1 MRSSS
6 RSTVA
11 KPLVFPPTLAALAEQ
26 YHAHAVRVRGV
37 IETSANAERPYLKR
51 FFDELGPPATPAAL
65 FTAIG
70 PDSVTKCLIRY
81 ASDHGAG
88 SRRCMQKTVR
98 LFLRFAYLAGYLV
111 ADLSALSPSV
121 RSPRM
126 GKVARAIPPE
136 CIEAVVAG
144 IGGDAPADLR
154 DRAILCL
161 LSTYGVRGVQIRR
174 LRLEDVDW
182 AQSRVHFPA
191 VKGGRSVEQHLS
203 AKAGNRLADYLRK
216 GRPPC
221 PCREVFLST
230 CEPFG
235 PLVHPRQLSRILRQR
250 LEQASVKL
258 PQGVAYGSHCFRHA
272 FATRLYGR
280 VPFKDLVD
288 MLGHRDPS
296 TTLIYGK
303 VDVATL
309 AKAALPWPGGAA

>member
-1 MRSSS
+1 MRSTPHA
-6 RSTVA
+6 TVA
-11 KPLVFPPTLAALAEQ
+11 DPLVLPPTLAALAEQ

-37 IETSANAERPYLKR
+37 SEVTANAERVYLRR
-51 FFDELGPPATPAAL
+51 FFDWYGPPDSPAPL
-65 FTAIG
+65 FTAIC
-70 PDSVTKCLIRY
+70 PDSIAKGLVSY
-81 ASDHGAG
+81 AAGYGHG

-98 LFLRFAYLAGYLV
+98 LFLRFAYLAGYLES
-111 ADLSALSPSV
+111 DLSALSPSV

-136 CIEAVVAG
+136 CIDAVVSR
-144 IGGDAPADLR
+144 IGGDTPADLR

-174 LRLEDVDW
+174 LHLEDVDW
-182 AQSRVHFPA
+182 VKNRIHFPA
-191 VKGGRSVEQHLS
+191 AKGGRRVEQHLS

-216 GRPPC
+216 GRPSC
-221 PCREVFLST
+221 VCREVFLT
-230 CEPFG
+230 TREPFG
-235 PLVHPRQLSRILRQR
+235 PIVHPRQLSRILGQR
-250 LEQASVKL
+250 MEQASVKL

-303 VDVATL
+303 VAVTML
-309 AKAALPWPGGAA
+309 AKAALPWPGGAS